1 MGYLSNNLRRNC
13 LDKWSNHKLS
23 ISHMS
28 RKGINV
34 MILII
39 IKVIFEIYLEPGGFL
54 L

>member
-1 MGYLSNNLRRNC
+1 MEHLSNNRRRNC

-39 IKVIFEIYLEPGGFL
+39 IFQ
-54 L
+54 